1 MLWLLLLQVWASCL
15 WLGHGEVVPSFA
27 NTCKQFFYQNVPAT
41 NGLLPG
47 EPAYICQTFQNQ
59 PFYATLYDKKE
70 RIPVYSAYIYQ
81 SDTSKRVTPEWMV
94 EPQLIRDNLP
104 KDMKTEKTLRET
116 YSVSQKDI
124 SDSQAVYQDYL
135 HLKNLDRGHL
145 NPAAHHNTQDGR
157 NATFTLTNI
166 VPQNTALNNGAWN
179 RYEQK
184 TMPQKSRDCQTT
196 YAIVGAVPGTSY
208 IASGRVNVPSHIW
221 ASACCKTNNNKVI
234 AWGAIAENNKD
245 KIQVLS
251 LKELEKRLSQLY
263 NRGPVSLF
271 HVDCPR
277 T

>member
-27 NTCKQFFYQNVPAT
+27 NTCNQFFYQNMPAT
-41 NGLLPG
+41 NGLLP
-47 EPAYICQTFQNQ
+47 ENPAWICQTYNNQ

-81 SDTSKRVTPEWMV
+81 HDTGKRITPLWMV
-94 EPQLIRDNLP
+94 EPQLIRDDLP
-104 KDMKTEKTLRET
+104 KEMETEATLRDT
-116 YSVSQKDI
+116 YSVSQDDI

-135 HLKNLDRGHL
+135 NLKDLDRGHL
-145 NPAAHHNTQDGR
+145 NPAAHHDSQDSR

-166 VPQNTALNNGAWN
+166 VPQNSQLNRHAWN
-179 RYEQK
+179 LYEEK
-184 TMPQKSRDCQTT
+184 TMRKKSKDCQTT

-221 ASACCKTNNNKVI
+221 ASACCKTKNNTVI
-234 AWGAIAENNKD
+234 AWAVIAENNQD
-245 KIQVLS
+245 KVRVLK
-251 LKELEKRLSQLY
+251 LGALEEKLAELY
-263 NRGPVSLF
+263 DRGPVSLF

-277 T
+277 